1 MRCLGRSATL
11 WLLLLTSLFFM
22 VSCGIPT
29 FINLDSDITLERIDS
44 PATPNTVEATIELS
58 SSSQTAIKLAEYYD
72 TGEGPSLKLF
82 YVLSSFPDT
91 ILTNYLSESESV
103 ISFQISQVES
113 EFRSLVKT
121 NSGNGLPWNVQ
132 NAAKAPGFYLYN
144 DPEKLSVRESSLER
158 PKETDLDKLVSGA
171 LIGTFAQ
178 RSAASSDF
186 SLYTF
191 GTHPTMDIPVSHTT
205 GTAVPL
211 TITLSPVLGENVNVL
226 ILSYD
231 SNELYLTDFMKKG
244 FPNGTWTADMIGTQY
259 EGEDETFYKELATG
273 LWDDHELY
281 IHIFGSI
288 YGGEGN
294 FTNIYW
300 SDLIY
305 LGNIELTID

>member
-1 MRCLGRSATL
+1 MRCLGRGAGV
-11 WLLLLTSLFFM
+11 WLLLLTSLFFL

-29 FINLDSDITLERIDS
+29 FINLDSDIELERVGS
-44 PATPNTVEATIELS
+44 PALPHTVKASITLS
-58 SSSQTAIKLAEYYD
+58 SSSETLSKLTEYYD
-72 TGEGPSLKLF
+72 SGEGPSLKLF
-82 YVLSSFPDT
+82 YVISSSPST
-91 ILTNYLSESESV
+91 VLTNYVSESG
-103 ISFQISQVES
+103 ISYQISQIETD
-113 EFRSLVKT
+113 FRNLIKT
-121 NSGNGLPWNVQ
+121 TSGSGIPWNVQ

>member
-1 MRCLGRSATL
+1 
-11 WLLLLTSLFFM
+11 
-22 VSCGIPT
+22 
-29 FINLDSDITLERIDS
+29 
-44 PATPNTVEATIELS
+44 
-58 SSSQTAIKLAEYYD
+58 
-72 TGEGPSLKLF
+72 
-82 YVLSSFPDT
+82 
-91 ILTNYLSESESV
+91 
-103 ISFQISQVES
+103 
-113 EFRSLVKT
+113 VKT

-144 DPEKLSVRESSLER
+144 DPEKLSIRESSLER
-158 PKETDLDKLVSGA
+158 PKETDLDTLVSGA

-178 RSAASSDF
+178 RSVASSDF

-205 GTAVPL
+205 GIDSLIIELNSMP
-211 TITLSPVLGENVNVL
+211 GDVNVL
-226 ILSYD
+226 KLSYD

-244 FPNGTWTADMIGTQY
+244 FPNSTWTADMIGTQY
-259 EGEDETFYKELATG
+259 EGEDETFYKGLATG